1 MAQTATESGYA
12 FAQQP
17 RAVSNRRKFRDPE
30 QTDDRLAVNIM
41 WDRRVVRGNT
51 YSAQVLP
58 ATAVPDP
65 VQLQKEAEKRKL
77 SELKKRQKIRSS
89 LARPR
94 SLYHHHPDTLSR
106 QTARPTTPD
115 AVPGR
120 KHMDVQTEMFLE
132 EIADRPAEVD
142 ADTQTDP
149 FMDRPPTPLFIPKK
163 TGIDR
168 ETQIF
173 EGELFDFD
181 FEVEPI
187 LQVIVGKTLEQSLM
201 EVLEEEELKNMRAH
215 QEEFDQI
222 RAAEL
227 AEAQRMEAAE
237 VRRAEEKQRRVE
249 QERERVANERTVSK
263 KVAARGF
270 AHRYVGDVVSEV
282 FGNMEETGFFYDPLV
297 KEIEDSFM
305 PWLLGGVT
313 SSINGAREAHEI
325 LEQAVV
331 GALKLSASKNKLIT
345 DKYNELQ
352 AEANKAAEEAKEAEQ
367 PEEQAANE
375 GEGEGEGEGEV
386 QAEGEQP
393 AEGAAE
399 TS

>member
-77 SELKKRQKIRSS
+77 SELKKRQKI
-89 LARPR
+89 
-94 SLYHHHPDTLSR
+94 R

-367 PEEQAANE
+367 PEVSGGGNARTLAC
-375 GEGEGEGEGEV
+375 
-386 QAEGEQP
+386 
-393 AEGAAE
+393 
-399 TS
+399 